1 MRSRRTGEPPPSA
14 DPAGALDLL
23 AACKSDPRRLQHL
36 HDAGDTV
43 DVEHQPLDRREAGWP
58 RS

>member
-14 DPAGALDLL
+14 DPAGALDLR
-23 AACKSDPRRLQHL
+23 AACESDPRRQQHL

-43 DVEHQPLDRREAGWP
+43 NMEHQLLDRREADWP